1 MLHLLSR
8 MYMFICTYYI
18 SINVRATNQVLHG
31 QRKGILQIDVGKM
44 LIRMKKMTSH
54 WVKCIKTQSICK
66 DYQTYLIKY
75 TAIFKTIIFIHLTF
89 VWRWVNIQLELW
101 TSWKVIA
108 RKYSYTEYIT
118 LLWKSTIK
126 PENSLIFK
134 SP

>member
-54 WVKCIKTQSICK
+54 
-66 DYQTYLIKY
+66 
-75 TAIFKTIIFIHLTF
+75 
-89 VWRWVNIQLELW
+89 
-101 TSWKVIA
+101 
-108 RKYSYTEYIT
+108 
-118 LLWKSTIK
+118 
-126 PENSLIFK
+126 
-134 SP
+134 